1 MAFELPDRGLVF
13 WPVGNGDSTTIVID
27 SKTYLQVDLNH
38 LDKSDD
44 DEDASWAVVDELSER
59 LPKVNGLPA
68 VSGRVCSYISVSRRA
83 GCRPG
88 RGERP
93 LP

>member
-59 LPKVNGLPA
+59 LRYQGGNEDLLDIGKEGDPIHRPVQEHRRGQAIPA
-68 VSGRVCSYISVSRRA
+68 
-83 GCRPG
+83 
-88 RGERP
+88 
-93 LP
+93 